1 VAKLDP
7 DNFKSAK
14 DVLDERQAAA
24 RKRKRDEEGAGSDED
39 NGDDNDD
46 GGDRSEKPRQGPK
59 VDDQKAKKR
68 KIADKSQSKPESERP
83 AERDDKGDT
92 EEQKK
97 QRKAEQRAAKR
108 ERKRAKFEKSRA
120 KRERQKARQ
129 REAVT
134 NEPKAQ
140 NGGNGGNGDD
150 AGVGEESEDNA
161 EMIEGVDIA
170 GESTSMAQPADSSS
184 ASPSPALDSSILSP
198 QLHSGSSSV
207 SSIIPPSESAS
218 LAKLNLQLPMTQNLS
233 KPDDASQSAKDRLE
247 ARLAELRAARKADGP
262 NGRPARNRQ
271 ELLEMRRKKEEERR
285 AQKKEQRRKAKEE
298 EARKQEEEIARRF
311 SPGGSGSLLASPRS
325 PMEPSNNFSFGR
337 VAFGDG
343 AQADASLTTIMEQ
356 RHHKGPVD
364 PATALKAAQSK
375 KSRLSGFDEAK
386 RAEIEEK
393 DMWLNAKKR
402 AHGERVRDDT
412 SLLKKALKRQES
424 AKKKSEK
431 EWQGRL
437 EGVAKGQE
445 IRQRKREDNLRKRKE
460 EKGSKGKKNKSKKV
474 KRPGFEGSFKGRT
487 GGGKK
492 NKA

>member
-1 VAKLDP
+1 MAKLDP

-24 RKRKRDEEGAGSDED
+24 RKRKRDEEGAGSDEANGNDDD
-39 NGDDNDD
+39 NG
-46 GGDRSEKPRQGPK
+46 GCRSEKPKQGQK

-68 KIADKSQSKPESERP
+68 KIVDKSQPRPENEQP
-83 AERDDKGDT
+83 ADRDDKDNT

-97 QRKAEQRAAKR
+97 RRKAEQRAAKR

-120 KRERQKARQ
+120 KRERQKARKQ
-129 REAVT
+129 EAVA
-134 NEPKAQ
+134 NEPKARDGD
-140 NGGNGGNGDD
+140 NGND
-150 AGVGEESEDNA
+150 AGVGEEPEDNA
-161 EMIEGVDIA
+161 EMVEGIDVT
-170 GESTSMAQPADSSS
+170 GESTSMVQPADSSS
-184 ASPSPALDSSILSP
+184 ASPSPALDSPILSP
-198 QLHSGSSSV
+198 QLHSGGSSV
-207 SSIIPPSESAS
+207 SSIIPPSESGP
-218 LAKLNLQLPMTQNLS
+218 LAKSKPQPPMTQTPS
-233 KPDDASQSAKDRLE
+233 KPDDASQTAKDRLE

-262 NGRPARNRQ
+262 DGRPARNRQ

-285 AQKKEQRRKAKEE
+285 TQKKEQRRKAKEE

-343 AQADASLTTIMEQ
+343 AQADASLATIMEQ
-356 RHHKGPVD
+356 RHHKGPAD
-364 PATALKAAQSK
+364 PATALRAAQSK
-375 KSRLSGFDEAK
+375 KSRLSGLDEAK

-412 SLLKKALKRQES
+412 SLLKKALKRQQS

-445 IRQRKREDNLRKRKE
+445 IRQRKREDNLRIRKE
-460 EKGSKGKKNKSKKV
+460 EKGSKGKKSKSKKV

>member
-1 VAKLDP
+1 
-7 DNFKSAK
+7 
-14 DVLDERQAAA
+14 VLDERQAAA
-24 RKRKRDEEGAGSDED
+24 RKRKRDEEGAGSD
-39 NGDDNDD
+39 DDDD
-46 GGDRSEKPRQGPK
+46 DDGGGDRSEKPRQRPNIG
-59 VDDQKAKKR
+59 DQKAKKR
-68 KIADKSQSKPESERP
+68 KIADKSQSKPESEQP

-97 QRKAEQRAAKR
+97 QKKAEQRAAKR
-108 ERKRAKFEKSRA
+108 ERKRAKLEKSRA
-120 KRERQKARQ
+120 KRERQKVRQ
-129 REAVT
+129 QEAVA
-134 NEPKAQ
+134 NEPKAGDGD
-140 NGGNGGNGDD
+140 NGDNGDD
-150 AGVGEESEDNA
+150 AGVGEESEENA
-161 EMIEGVDIA
+161 EMVDGIDITV
-170 GESTSMAQPADSSS
+170 ESTSMVQPADSSS
-184 ASPSPALDSSILSP
+184 ASPSPALDSPILSP
-198 QLHSGSSSV
+198 QLQSGGSSV
-207 SSIIPPSESAS
+207 SSIIPPSESAP
-218 LAKLNLQLPMTQNLS
+218 LAKLNLS

-262 NGRPARNRQ
+262 DGRPARNRQ

-356 RHHKGPVD
+356 RHHKGPAD

-375 KSRLSGFDEAK
+375 KSRLSGLDEAK

-393 DMWLNAKKR
+393 DLWLNAKKR

-445 IRQRKREDNLRKRKE
+445 IRQQKREDNLRKRKE

-487 GGGKK
+487 GGPKK

>member
-1 VAKLDP
+1 MAKLDP

-24 RKRKRDEEGAGSDED
+24 RKRKRDEEGAGSDEA
-39 NGDDNDD
+39 NGDDDD
-46 GGDRSEKPRQGPK
+46 NGRDRSEKPRQGQK

-68 KIADKSQSKPESERP
+68 KIADKSQSRPESEQL
-83 AERDDKGDT
+83 ADRDDKDDT

-97 QRKAEQRAAKR
+97 RRKAEQRAAKR

-120 KRERQKARQ
+120 KRERQKARKQ
-129 REAVT
+129 EAVA
-134 NEPKAQ
+134 NEPKARD
-140 NGGNGGNGDD
+140 GDNGDD
-150 AGVGEESEDNA
+150 AEVREEPEDNA
-161 EMIEGVDIA
+161 EMVEGIDIT
-170 GESTSMAQPADSSS
+170 GESTSMVQPADSSS
-184 ASPSPALDSSILSP
+184 ASPSPALDSPILSP
-198 QLHSGSSSV
+198 QSHSGGSSV
-207 SSIIPPSESAS
+207 SSIIPPPELAP
-218 LAKLNLQLPMTQNLS
+218 LAKLKPQPPMTQTLS
-233 KPDDASQSAKDRLE
+233 RPDDASQAAKERLE

-262 NGRPARNRQ
+262 DGRPARNRQ

-285 AQKKEQRRKAKEE
+285 AQKKELRRKAKEE

-325 PMEPSNNFSFGR
+325 PMEPGNNFSFGR

-343 AQADASLTTIMEQ
+343 AQADTSLATIMEQ
-356 RHHKGPVD
+356 RHHKGPAD
-364 PATALKAAQSK
+364 PATALRAAQSK
-375 KSRLSGFDEAK
+375 KSRLSGLDEVK